1 MIDKMR
7 ARGAHSKLTPENQL
21 SIVTVQE
28 IPTRMHFT
36 KTLRSVTSR
45 VSAQG
50 DETINHLSPSEILKF
65 SYETPPHSLPPHAGK
80 ADSPTESPEGGG
92 QLPPRPPLEL
102 TDKICAHRQ
111 FNVL

>member
-1 MIDKMR
+1 MIDKTR

-28 IPTRMHFT
+28 IPTGIHFT
-36 KTLRSVTSR
+36 KTLKSVTSR
-45 VSAQG
+45 ASSQR
-50 DETINHLSPSEILKF
+50 EEMINYLSPSEILKF
-65 SYETPPHSLPPHAGK
+65 NYETPPRSLPPNAGK

-102 TDKICAHRQ
+102 TDKICGHQQ